1 MSPQGQHFGDGAEA
15 SLWGRVRL
23 CRFRHKRTR
32 PQSDAPQGDALT
44 GGAGGEDALE
54 VRDDL
59 GGRFLDGFAVRTH
72 HEASQVPI
80 E

>member
-1 MSPQGQHFGDGAEA
+1 MKIPVHVLPAYDLGVENTFPLNFVTS
-15 SLWGRVRL
+15 
-23 CRFRHKRTR
+23 KRDTIE
-32 PQSDAPQGDALT
+32 PGGFVLSVLT
-44 GGAGGEDALE
+44 GRASGEDALE

-72 HEASQVPI
+72 HEASQAPI